1 MKNLFIVAASAFAVT
16 SVPESWALGLG
27 ELTLNSY
34 LNEPLEAEVRLLEAD
49 GLDVRDVRIQ
59 LASDEEFDRL
69 GVQRAF
75 FLTRINFQVEDTPSG
90 MRVRLQTDAPL
101 REPYLDLVVEARWP
115 DGRLLREYTVL
126 VDLPPRLQVVVAN
139 PSAAVATP
147 GERGDAIAV
156 DGADVAMGPV
166 AGGEYLVTNSDTLWR
181 IASRATPE
189 GISIGQTML
198 AIRDANPEAFQGGN
212 INGLKSGYVL
222 ILPSADDIAM
232 DAARARAEVAEQ
244 NSAWLQNQ
252 SGQRI
257 GLTLVADSDAT
268 GLAEAATAE
277 DINAGA
283 DEREMGE
290 TSKEAVNDWASEGE
304 IESLLG
310 TIDVLEASISE
321 LEAQIAEKDAALA
334 ELQSILNETSGVSP
348 ASEPESVPVPV
359 PVPIAV
365 VSVPTA
371 SPTVAPAAT
380 PLWLLWAGG
389 SALVLAALAIVW
401 RIRRGRTALTVEEE
415 SLTSKS
421 GATPAEKPAEAR
433 LSDPQILASKAVEE
447 AEIYIAYGRVD
458 QAIEVLNEAIADGL
472 SSQSLNMRLL
482 ECLIELE
489 RVQDAQDHI
498 ARLEA
503 GEDTEV
509 VRRAR
514 QLVLDAGMVLGTNG
528 DTDEVSGSG
537 ESESPVDLG
546 DSVLSEFSFSTD
558 PAFAA
563 GDAAP
568 SVPDL
573 EIDREAESA
582 EEEKAIAPP
591 DEEETSQPD
600 ESDEAL
606 SLFEGAMDAV
616 PLSDAT
622 LSSDSVD
629 TATAVSSVE
638 TSLTLAPLDGDP
650 KETQSKEEA
659 PDESIYGVETDPID
673 SKLDLARAYL
683 DMGDEEGA
691 RPVLTEVIR
700 SGNLSQQAEARELL
714 LRLEGH

>member
-1 MKNLFIVAASAFAVT
+1 MKNLFIAAASAFAVT

-126 VDLPPRLQVVVAN
+126 VDLPPRPQVVVAN

-156 DGADVAMGPV
+156 DRADVAMGPV

-268 GLAEAATAE
+268 GLADAAAAD

-290 TSKEAVNDWASEGE
+290 TSTEAVNDWASEGE

-348 ASEPESVPVPV
+348 ASEPEPEPE

-401 RIRRGRTALTVEEE
+401 RIRRGRTALAVEEE

-472 SSQSLNMRLL
+472 SSPSLNMRLL

-503 GEDTEV
+503 GEDNEV

-528 DTDEVSGSG
+528 HTDEVSGSG

-568 SVPDL
+568 IVPDL

-582 EEEKAIAPP
+582 GEEKAIDPP
-591 DEEETSQPD
+591 DEEETSQLD

-622 LSSDSVD
+622 LSSDSVG
-629 TATAVSSVE
+629 TATAVSSME
-638 TSLTLAPLDGDP
+638 TNLTLAPLDEDP
-650 KETQSKEEA
+650 VETQSKEEA

>member
-1 MKNLFIVAASAFAVT
+1 MKNLFIAAASAFAVT

-126 VDLPPRLQVVVAN
+126 VDLPPRPQVVVAN

-156 DGADVAMGPV
+156 DRADVAMGPV

-268 GLAEAATAE
+268 GLAEAAAAD

-290 TSKEAVNDWASEGE
+290 TSTEAVNDWASEGE

-348 ASEPESVPVPV
+348 ASEPEPE

-401 RIRRGRTALTVEEE
+401 RIRRGRTALAVEEE

-472 SSQSLNMRLL
+472 SSPSLNMRLL

-568 SVPDL
+568 IVPDL

-582 EEEKAIAPP
+582 GEEKAIDPP
-591 DEEETSQPD
+591 DEEETSQLD

-622 LSSDSVD
+622 LSSDSVG
-629 TATAVSSVE
+629 TATAVSSME
-638 TSLTLAPLDGDP
+638 TNLTLAPLDEDP
-650 KETQSKEEA
+650 VETQSKEEA

>member
-1 MKNLFIVAASAFAVT
+1 MKNLCKVAASVLALS

-126 VDLPPRLQVVVAN
+126 VDLPPRPQVVVAN

-156 DGADVAMGPV
+156 DRADVAMGPV

-268 GLAEAATAE
+268 GLAEAAAAD

-290 TSKEAVNDWASEGE
+290 TSTEAVNDWASEGE

-348 ASEPESVPVPV
+348 ASEPEPEPE

-401 RIRRGRTALTVEEE
+401 RIRRGRTALAVEEE

-472 SSQSLNMRLL
+472 SSPSLNMRLL

-528 DTDEVSGSG
+528 HTDEVSGSG

-582 EEEKAIAPP
+582 GEEKAIDPP
-591 DEEETSQPD
+591 DEEETSQLD

-622 LSSDSVD
+622 LSSDSVG
-629 TATAVSSVE
+629 TATAVSSME
-638 TSLTLAPLDGDP
+638 TNLTLAPLDEDP
-650 KETQSKEEA
+650 VETQSKEEA

>member
-1 MKNLFIVAASAFAVT
+1 MKNLFTAAASAFAVT

-126 VDLPPRLQVVVAN
+126 VDLPPRPQVVVAN

-156 DGADVAMGPV
+156 DRADVAMGPV

-257 GLTLVADSDAT
+257 GLTLVANSDAT

-290 TSKEAVNDWASEGE
+290 TSTEAVNDWASEGE

-348 ASEPESVPVPV
+348 ASEPEPE

-401 RIRRGRTALTVEEE
+401 RIRRGRTALAVEEE

-472 SSQSLNMRLL
+472 SSPSLNMRLL

-528 DTDEVSGSG
+528 HTDEVSGSG

-582 EEEKAIAPP
+582 GEEKAIDPP
-591 DEEETSQPD
+591 DEEETSQLD

-616 PLSDAT
+616 PLPDAT
-622 LSSDSVD
+622 LSSDSVG
-629 TATAVSSVE
+629 TATAVSSME
-638 TSLTLAPLDGDP
+638 TNLTLAPLDEDP

>member
-1 MKNLFIVAASAFAVT
+1 MKNLFIAAASAFAVT

-126 VDLPPRLQVVVAN
+126 VDLPPRPQVVVAN

-156 DGADVAMGPV
+156 DRADVAMGPV

-222 ILPSADDIAM
+222 ILPSADDIAT

-268 GLAEAATAE
+268 GLAEAAAAD

-290 TSKEAVNDWASEGE
+290 TSTEAVNDWASEGE

-348 ASEPESVPVPV
+348 ASEPEPE

-401 RIRRGRTALTVEEE
+401 RIRRGRTALAVEEE

-472 SSQSLNMRLL
+472 SSPSLNMRLL

-528 DTDEVSGSG
+528 HTDEVSGSG

-568 SVPDL
+568 IVPDL

-582 EEEKAIAPP
+582 GEEKAIDPP
-591 DEEETSQPD
+591 DEEETSQLD

-622 LSSDSVD
+622 LSSDSVG
-629 TATAVSSVE
+629 TATAVSSME
-638 TSLTLAPLDGDP
+638 TNLTLAPLDEDP
-650 KETQSKEEA
+650 VETQSKEEA

>member
-1 MKNLFIVAASAFAVT
+1 MKNLFIAAASAFAVT

-126 VDLPPRLQVVVAN
+126 VDLPPRPQVVVAN

-156 DGADVAMGPV
+156 DRADVAMGPV

-268 GLAEAATAE
+268 GLADAAAAD

-290 TSKEAVNDWASEGE
+290 TSTEAVNDWASEGE

-348 ASEPESVPVPV
+348 ASEPEPEPE

-401 RIRRGRTALTVEEE
+401 RIRRGRTALAVEEE

-472 SSQSLNMRLL
+472 SSSSLNMRLL

-528 DTDEVSGSG
+528 HTDEVSGSG

-568 SVPDL
+568 IVPDL

-582 EEEKAIAPP
+582 GEEKAIDPP
-591 DEEETSQPD
+591 DEEETSQLD

-622 LSSDSVD
+622 LSSDSVG
-629 TATAVSSVE
+629 TATAVSSME
-638 TSLTLAPLDGDP
+638 TNLTLAPLDEDP
-650 KETQSKEEA
+650 VETQSKEEA

>member
-1 MKNLFIVAASAFAVT
+1 MKNLFIAAASAFAVT

-126 VDLPPRLQVVVAN
+126 VDLPPRPQVVVAN

-156 DGADVAMGPV
+156 DRADVAMGPV

-222 ILPSADDIAM
+222 ILPSADDIAT

-268 GLAEAATAE
+268 GLAEAAAAD

-290 TSKEAVNDWASEGE
+290 TSTEAVNDWASEGE

-348 ASEPESVPVPV
+348 ASEPEPEPE

-401 RIRRGRTALTVEEE
+401 RIRRGRTALAVEEE

-472 SSQSLNMRLL
+472 SSPSLNMRLL

-503 GEDTEV
+503 CEDTEV

-528 DTDEVSGSG
+528 HTDEVSGSG

-582 EEEKAIAPP
+582 GEEKAIDPP
-591 DEEETSQPD
+591 DEEETSQLD

-622 LSSDSVD
+622 LSSDSVG
-629 TATAVSSVE
+629 TATAVSSME
-638 TSLTLAPLDGDP
+638 TNLTLAPLDEDP
-650 KETQSKEEA
+650 VETQSKEEA